1 MSFQQRICKAFCAEV
16 RVNQF
21 RGGFGVSTPF
31 ADALTGDPI
40 GFYVVGPQPGHK
52 FKIMDD
58 ALTVARFESEGATLD
73 SKQRMANFQE
83 VLSIY
88 GGSYD
93 EDSGEIAI
101 PDVMESELERKAL
114 DFMAL
119 LLRLQDMT
127 QQTQERSKNVFAD
140 DVAKTL
146 AGLAVDGL
154 SVVAGVP
161 VFPDNKE
168 VIPDFVLRRSGY
180 DKPLALFLAKDNEK
194 LWQAMHLQM
203 TAEYEIKKPVSIV
216 VLLES
221 GSTGSQ
227 KMRDKA
233 SNRISALT
241 NWRGDEGAAIN
252 RILRELEVQPHNVH

>member
-1 MSFQQRICKAFCAEV
+1 MSLQQRICKAFCAEV
-16 RVNQF
+16 RVNPF
-21 RGGFGVSTPF
+21 PGGFGVSTPF

-40 GFYVVGPQPGHK
+40 GFYVMGPHPGHK

-58 ALTVARFESEGATLD
+58 ALTVARFESEGASLA
-73 SKQRMANFQE
+73 SKQRLANFQE

-127 QQTQERSKNVFAD
+127 QQTQERTKNAFVD

-146 AGLAVDGL
+146 DALEVDGL
-154 SVVAGVP
+154 TVKADVP
-161 VFPDNKE
+161 VFPDSKE
-168 VIPDFVLRRSGY
+168 VIPDFVLRKEGHE
-180 DKPLALFLAKDNEK
+180 KPLALFLAKDNEK

-203 TAEYEIKKPVSIV
+203 TADYEIQRPVSIV

-233 SNRISALT
+233 SNRIAALT

-252 RILRELEVQPHNVH
+252 RILRELEVQPRNVH

>member
-1 MSFQQRICKAFCAEV
+1 MSLQQRICRAFCAEV
-16 RVNQF
+16 RVNPF

-40 GFYVVGPQPGHK
+40 GFYVVGPQPGHT
-52 FKIMDD
+52 FKIVDD

-73 SKQRMANFQE
+73 SKQRLANFQE

-88 GGSYD
+88 GGAYN
-93 EDSGEIAI
+93 EDSGELAI
-101 PDVMESELERKAL
+101 SDVLDGDLERKAL

-127 QQTQERSKNVFAD
+127 QQTQERTRNSFVE
-140 DVAKTL
+140 DVARRL
-146 AGLAVDGL
+146 DALEVDGL
-154 SVVAGVP
+154 SVESGVP
-161 VFPDNKE
+161 VFPDSKE
-168 VIPDFVLRRSGY
+168 VIPDFVLRKAGHN
-180 DKPLALFLAKDNEK
+180 KPLALFLARDNEK

-203 TAEYEIKKPVSIV
+203 SAEYEIRRPVAIV

-221 GSTGSQ
+221 GSTGAQ

-233 SNRISALT
+233 ANRIDAVT
-241 NWRGDEGAAIN
+241 NWKGDEGAAIN
-252 RILRELEVQPHNVH
+252 RILRELEVKPQHVN

>member
-1 MSFQQRICKAFCAEV
+1 MSLQQRICKAFCAEV
-16 RVNQF
+16 RVNPF

-40 GFYVVGPQPGHK
+40 GFYVVGPQPGHT
-52 FKIMDD
+52 FKIVDD

-73 SKQRMANFQE
+73 SKQRLANFQE

-88 GGSYD
+88 GGAYD
-93 EDSGEIAI
+93 EDSGELAI
-101 PDVMESELERKAL
+101 PDVLEGDLERRAL

-127 QQTQERSKNVFAD
+127 QQTQERTRNSFAD
-140 DVAKTL
+140 DVARRL
-146 AGLAVDGL
+146 DALDVEGL
-154 SVVAGVP
+154 SVEAGVP

-168 VIPDFVLRRSGY
+168 VIPDFVLRKAGHN
-180 DKPLALFLAKDNEK
+180 KPLALFLARDNEK

-203 TAEYEIKKPVSIV
+203 AAEYEIQRPVAIV

-221 GSTGSQ
+221 GSTGAQ

-233 SNRISALT
+233 ANRIDAVT
-241 NWRGDEGAAIN
+241 NWKGDEGAAIN
-252 RILRELEVQPHNVH
+252 RILRELEVKPLHVN

>member
-1 MSFQQRICKAFCAEV
+1 MSLQQRICKAFCAEV
-16 RVNQF
+16 KVNQF

-31 ADALTGDPI
+31 ADAMTGDPI
-40 GFYVVGPQPGHK
+40 GFYVVGPQPDHR
-52 FKIMDD
+52 FKIIDD

-88 GGSYD
+88 GGAYD
-93 EDSGEIAI
+93 EDSGELAI
-101 PDVMESELERKAL
+101 PDVLESEIERKAL

-127 QQTQERSKNVFAD
+127 QQTQERTRNSFTD
-140 DVAKTL
+140 DVAKRL
-146 AGLAVDGL
+146 DALDVDGL
-154 SVVAGVP
+154 SVEAGVP

-168 VIPDFVLRRSGY
+168 VIPDFVLRKVGQ
-180 DKPLALFLAKDNEK
+180 KPLALFLARDNEK

-203 TAEYEIKKPVSIV
+203 TADYEIQKPVAIV

-221 GSTGSQ
+221 GSTGAQ

-233 SNRISALT
+233 ANRIAAVT
-241 NWRGDEGAAIN
+241 NWKGDEGAAIN
-252 RILRELEVQPHNVH
+252 RILRELEVQPHHVH

>member
-1 MSFQQRICKAFCAEV
+1 MSLQQRICRAFCAEV
-16 RVNQF
+16 RVNPF

-40 GFYVVGPQPGHK
+40 GFYVVGPQPGHT
-52 FKIMDD
+52 FKIVDD

-73 SKQRMANFQE
+73 SKQRLANFQE

-88 GGSYD
+88 GGAYN
-93 EDSGEIAI
+93 EDSGELAI
-101 PDVMESELERKAL
+101 PDVLDGDLERKAL

-127 QQTQERSKNVFAD
+127 QQTQERTRNSFVE
-140 DVAKTL
+140 DVARRL
-146 AGLAVDGL
+146 DALEVDGL
-154 SVVAGVP
+154 SVESGVP
-161 VFPDNKE
+161 VFPDSKE
-168 VIPDFVLRRSGY
+168 VIPDFVLRKAGHN
-180 DKPLALFLAKDNEK
+180 KPLALFLARDNEK

-203 TAEYEIKKPVSIV
+203 SAEYEIRRPVAIV

-221 GSTGSQ
+221 GSTGAQ

-233 SNRISALT
+233 ANRIDAVT
-241 NWRGDEGAAIN
+241 NWKGDEGAAIN
-252 RILRELEVQPHNVH
+252 RILRELEVKPQHVN

>member
-1 MSFQQRICKAFCAEV
+1 MSLQQRICKAFCAEV
-16 RVNQF
+16 RVSPF

-40 GFYVVGPQPGHK
+40 GFYVVGPQPGHT
-52 FKIMDD
+52 FKIVDD

-73 SKQRMANFQE
+73 SKQRLANFQE

-88 GGSYD
+88 GGAYD
-93 EDSGEIAI
+93 EDSGELAI
-101 PDVMESELERKAL
+101 PDVLEGDLERRSL

-127 QQTQERSKNVFAD
+127 QQTQERTRNSFVE
-140 DVAKTL
+140 DVARRL
-146 AGLAVDGL
+146 DALEVDGL
-154 SVVAGVP
+154 SVEFGVP

-168 VIPDFVLRRSGY
+168 VIPDFVLRKAGH
-180 DKPLALFLAKDNEK
+180 DKPLALFLARDNEK

-203 TAEYEIKKPVSIV
+203 AAEYEIQRPVSIV

-221 GSTGSQ
+221 GSTGAQ

-233 SNRISALT
+233 ANRIDAVT
-241 NWRGDEGAAIN
+241 NWKGDEGAAIN
-252 RILRELEVQPHNVH
+252 RILRELEVKPLHVN

>member
-1 MSFQQRICKAFCAEV
+1 MSLQQRICKAFCADV
-16 RVNQF
+16 RVNAF
-21 RGGFGVSTPF
+21 AGGFGVSTPF

-40 GFYVVGPQPGHK
+40 GFYVMGPQQGRK

-58 ALTVARFESEGATLD
+58 ALTVARFESEGASLS
-73 SKQRMANFQE
+73 SKQRMTNFKE
-83 VLSIY
+83 ILSVY

-101 PDVMESELERKAL
+101 ADVMESQLERKAL

-127 QQTQERSKNVFAD
+127 QQTQERTKNVFAE
-140 DVAKTL
+140 DVARTL
-146 AGLAVDGL
+146 NTLEVEGLCIASD
-154 SVVAGVP
+154 VP
-161 VFPDNKE
+161 VFPDSKE
-168 VIPDFVLRRSGY
+168 VIPDFVLRKAGHI
-180 DKPLALFLAKDNEK
+180 KPLALFLAKDNEK

-221 GSTGSQ
+221 GNTGSQ
-227 KMRDKA
+227 RMRDKA
-233 SNRISALT
+233 SNRIAALT

-252 RILRELEVQPHNVH
+252 RILRELDVQARSLH

>member
-1 MSFQQRICKAFCAEV
+1 MSLQQRICKAFCAEV
-16 RVNQF
+16 KVNPF
-21 RGGFGVSTPF
+21 PGGFGVSTPF

-40 GFYVVGPQPGHK
+40 GFYVMGPQQGQK

-58 ALTVARFESEGATLD
+58 ALTVARFESEGASLE
-73 SKQRMANFQE
+73 SKQRMSNFQE

-93 EDSGEIAI
+93 EDSGELAI
-101 PDVMESELERKAL
+101 SDIMESELERKAL

-127 QQTQERSKNVFAD
+127 QQTQERTKNAFVD
-140 DVAKTL
+140 DVARTL
-146 AGLAVDGL
+146 DALEVEGLTVKAD
-154 SVVAGVP
+154 VP
-161 VFPDNKE
+161 VFPDSKE
-168 VIPDFVLRRSGY
+168 VIPDFVLRKEGHE
-180 DKPLALFLAKDNEK
+180 KPLALFLAKDNEK

-203 TAEYEIKKPVSIV
+203 TADYEIQRPVSIV

-233 SNRISALT
+233 SNRIAALT

-252 RILRELEVQPHNVH
+252 RILRELEVQPRNVH

>member
-1 MSFQQRICKAFCAEV
+1 MSLQQRICKAFCAEV
-16 RVNQF
+16 RVNPF

-40 GFYVVGPQPGHK
+40 GFYVVGPQLGHR

-73 SKQRMANFQE
+73 SRQRMANFQE
-83 VLSIY
+83 LLSIY

-93 EDSGEIAI
+93 EHTGELAI
-101 PDVMESELERKAL
+101 QDVLESDLEKKAL

-127 QQTQERSKNVFAD
+127 QQTQERIKNTFTD
-140 DVAKTL
+140 DVAKRLNALNIT
-146 AGLAVDGL
+146 GL
-154 SVVAGVP
+154 SVQAGVP
-161 VFPDNKE
+161 VFPNNKE
-168 VIPDFVLRRSGY
+168 VIPDFVLRNANHDR
-180 DKPLALFLAKDNEK
+180 PLALFLARDNEK

-203 TAEYEIKKPVSIV
+203 VAEYEIEKPVAIV

-221 GSTGSQ
+221 GSTGAQ

-233 SNRISALT
+233 ANRIDAVA
-241 NWRGDEGAAIN
+241 NWKGDEGAAIN
-252 RILRELEVQPHNVH
+252 RILRALEVRSHHIN